1 MARKLESVWEGSRFM
16 LPEHVQQ
23 LKQEMQERGQRSK
36 PLLDPDELELIDQA
50 LGYSLLEREQIT
62 IILFDPYKDLKV
74 RGVVQRVDRQLRRIK
89 FQSEED
95 YSWIKIDDVIRV
107 IT

>member
-23 LKQEMQERGQRSK
+23 LRHEMQEQGRRSR
-36 PLLDPDELELIDQA
+36 PVIDSDEWELIDQA
-50 LGYSLLEREQIT
+50 LGYSLLKQEQMT
-62 IILFDPYKDLKV
+62 IVLFAYKDLKV
-74 RGVVQRVDRQLRRIK
+74 RGVVVKVDRQLRRIK
-89 FQSEED
+89 FQMEED
-95 YSWIKIDDVIRV
+95 FSWIKIDDVIRV

>member
-1 MARKLESVWEGSRFM
+1 MSKKLGNVLEGSRFM

-23 LKQEMQERGQRSK
+23 LKQEMQEQSRRSR
-36 PLLDPDELELIDQA
+36 PVLDPDEWELIDQA
-50 LGYSLLEREQIT
+50 LGYSLLEQEQIT
-62 IILFDPYKDLKV
+62 IVLFDPYKDLKV
-74 RGVVQRVDRQLRRIK
+74 RGVVVQVDRQLRRIK

>member
-1 MARKLESVWEGSRFM
+1 MGRKLESMWEGSRFM
-16 LPEHVQQ
+16 LPEHAQQ
-23 LKQEMQERGQRSK
+23 LRQEMQEQGRRSK
-36 PLLDPDELELIDQA
+36 HVIDPDEWELIDQA
-50 LGYSLLEREQIT
+50 LGHSLLEQEQIT
-62 IILFDPYKDLKV
+62 IVLFDPYKDLKIH
-74 RGVVQRVDRQLRRIK
+74 GVVVQVDRQLRRIK

>member
-1 MARKLESVWEGSRFM
+1 MVRKLESVWEGSRFM

-23 LKQEMQERGQRSK
+23 LRQEMQERGRRSK

-50 LGYSLLEREQIT
+50 LGYSLLEQEQIT
-62 IILFDPYKDLKV
+62 IILFDPFADLKV
-74 RGVVQRVDRQLRRIK
+74 RGAVLKVDKQLRQIK